1 MTSDIRVGVSSCLL
15 GQRVR
20 YDGGHK
26 RSDFVADIL
35 GARVT
40 FVPVCPEVEIGLGTP
55 RPTLRL
61 IRRGVD
67 SEDVRMVMSDGRDFT
82 DAMRTY
88 ARARVDQLKDEALSG
103 YVLKKDSPSCGLARV
118 KVYDDTGIPEK
129 TGRGLYAEA
138 LLNRWPHL
146 PVEEEGRLQDDG
158 LRENFLERVSAYH
171 RLQSLFSGRWTVG
184 HVVAFHTSHKLAV
197 LAHTTDGY
205 RQLGRLVAGAKAMAR
220 AELREAY
227 TAGLM
232 QSLTLL
238 ATPKKHANVLMHM
251 LGYFRGLIDTGDR
264 DELLQAIDDFR
275 EGRIP
280 RIVPLTLVRHHTR
293 RLGVAYLGGQTY
305 VTGTGW

>member
-1 MTSDIRVGVSSCLL
+1 MAGAIRVGVSSCLL
-15 GQRVR
+15 GQQVR

-40 FVPVCPEVEIGLGTP
+40 FVPVCPEVELGLGTP

-61 IRRGVD
+61 IRRG
-67 SEDVRMVMSDGRDFT
+67 EDVRMVMADGRDYT
-82 DAMRTY
+82 ESMRTF
-88 ARARVDQLKDEALSG
+88 AKRRVERLKDDDLAG

-118 KVYDDTGIPEK
+118 KVYEETGIPSK
-129 TGRGLYAEA
+129 SGRGLYAEA
-138 LLNRWPHL
+138 LLERWPHL
-146 PVEEEGRLQDDG
+146 PVEEEGRLQDES

-171 RLQSLFSGRWTVG
+171 RLQELFQGRWTLG
-184 HVVAFHTSHKLAV
+184 QVVAFHTAHKLAV
-197 LAHTTDGY
+197 LAHTTEGY
-205 RQLGRLVAGAKAMAR
+205 RRLGRLVAEAKAMDR
-220 AELREAY
+220 SELREAY

-232 QSLTLL
+232 QSMTLL

-251 LGYFRGLIDTGDR
+251 LGYFRGQIDGGDR
-264 DELLQAIDDFR
+264 DELLTAIDDFR

-280 RIVPLTLVRHHTR
+280 RIVPLTLIRHHVR
-293 RLGVAYLGGQTY
+293 RCGVAYLAGQTY

>member
-1 MTSDIRVGVSSCLL
+1 MAGAIRVGVSSCLL
-15 GQRVR
+15 GQQVR

-40 FVPVCPEVEIGLGTP
+40 FVPVCPEVELGLGTP

-61 IRRGVD
+61 IRRGD
-67 SEDVRMVMSDGRDFT
+67 DVRMMMSDGRDFT
-82 DAMRTY
+82 ESMRSF
-88 ARARVDQLKDEALSG
+88 AKRRVERLKDDDLAG
-103 YVLKKDSPSCGLARV
+103 YVLKKDSPSCGLTRV
-118 KVYDDTGIPEK
+118 KVYEETGIPSK
-129 TGRGLYAEA
+129 SGRGLYAEA
-138 LLNRWPHL
+138 LLERWPHL
-146 PVEEEGRLQDDG
+146 PVEEEGRLQDEA

-171 RLQSLFSGRWTVG
+171 RLQELFQGRWTVG
-184 HVVAFHTSHKLAV
+184 SVVAFHTAHKLAV
-197 LAHTTDGY
+197 LAHTTEGY
-205 RQLGRLVAGAKAMAR
+205 RRLGRLVADAKSMDR

-232 QSLTLL
+232 QAMTLL

-251 LGYFRGLIDTGDR
+251 LGYFRGQIDVGDR
-264 DELLQAIDDFR
+264 DELLTAIDDFR

-280 RIVPLTLVRHHTR
+280 RIVPLTLIRHHVR
-293 RLGVAYLGGQTY
+293 RCGVAYLAGQTY

>member
-1 MTSDIRVGVSSCLL
+1 MDTSIRVGVSSCLL
-15 GQRVR
+15 GQKVR

-40 FVPVCPEVEIGLGTP
+40 FVPVCPEVELGLGTP

-61 IRRGVD
+61 IRRGD
-67 SEDVRMVMSDGRDFT
+67 DVRMVMADGHDYS
-82 DAMRTY
+82 DAMRTF
-88 ARARVDQLKDEALSG
+88 ARRRVERLKDEDLAG
-103 YVLKKDSPSCGLARV
+103 YVLKKDSPSCGLTRV
-118 KVYDDTGIPEK
+118 KVYEETGIPTK
-129 TGRGLYAEA
+129 SGRGLYAEV
-138 LLNRWPHL
+138 LLERWPHL
-146 PVEEEGRLQDDG
+146 PVEEEGRLQDEG

-171 RLQSLFSGRWTVG
+171 QLQALFRGRWTIG
-184 HVVAFHTSHKLAV
+184 QVVAFHTAHKLAV

-205 RQLGRLVAGAKAMAR
+205 RKLGRLVADAR
-220 AELREAY
+220 AMERAAFREAY

-232 QSLTLL
+232 QSMTLL

-251 LGYFRGLIDTGDR
+251 LGYFRGVIDAGDR
-264 DELLQAIDDFR
+264 DELLTAIDDYR

-280 RIVPLTLVRHHTR
+280 RIVPLTLIRHHVR
-293 RLGVAYLGGQTY
+293 RCGVSYLAGQTY

>member
-1 MTSDIRVGVSSCLL
+1 MADASIRVGVSSCLL

-40 FVPVCPEVEIGLGTP
+40 FVPVCPEVEMGLGTP
-55 RPTLRL
+55 RRTLRL
-61 IRRGVD
+61 IRRAGD
-67 SEDVRMVMSDGRDFT
+67 LRMVMADGPDYT
-82 DAMRTY
+82 DQMRSFATQ
-88 ARARVDQLKDEALSG
+88 RVEQLKHDDLSG
-103 YVLKKDSPSCGLARV
+103 YVLKKDSPSCGLTRV
-118 KVYDDTGIPEK
+118 KVYEENGIPAK

-138 LLNRWPHL
+138 LLERWPHL
-146 PVEEEGRLQDDG
+146 PVEEEGRLQDEG

-171 RLQSLFSGRWTVG
+171 RLQQLFAGRWTVG
-184 HVVAFHTSHKLAV
+184 QVVAFHTAHKLAV

-205 RQLGRLVAGAKAMAR
+205 RRLGRLVAGGKAMDR
-220 AELREAY
+220 AALREAY
-227 TAGLM
+227 TAELM

-251 LGYFRGLIDTGDR
+251 LGYFKDTIDAGDR
-264 DELLQAIDDFR
+264 HELLTAINDFR
-275 EGRIP
+275 EGRIQ
-280 RIVPLTLVRHHTR
+280 RIVPLTLIRHHVR
-293 RLGVAYLGGQTY
+293 RCGVSYLAGQTY

>member
-1 MTSDIRVGVSSCLL
+1 MAGAIRVGVSSCLL
-15 GQRVR
+15 GQQVR

-40 FVPVCPEVEIGLGTP
+40 FVPVCPEVELGLGTP

-61 IRRGVD
+61 IRRGD
-67 SEDVRMVMSDGRDFT
+67 DVRMVMADGRDFT

-88 ARARVDQLKDEALSG
+88 AKRRVERLKDDDLAG
-103 YVLKKDSPSCGLARV
+103 YVLKKDSPSCGLTRV
-118 KVYDDTGIPEK
+118 KVYEETGIPTK
-129 TGRGLYAEA
+129 SGRGVYAEA
-138 LLNRWPHL
+138 LLERWPHL
-146 PVEEEGRLQDDG
+146 PVEEEGRLQDEA

-171 RLQSLFSGRWTVG
+171 RLQELFQGRWTVG
-184 HVVAFHTSHKLAV
+184 QVVAFHTAHKLAV
-197 LAHTTDGY
+197 LAHTTEGY
-205 RQLGRLVAGAKAMAR
+205 RRLGRLVADAKTMER
-220 AELREAY
+220 SELREAY

-232 QSLTLL
+232 QAMTLL

-251 LGYFRGLIDTGDR
+251 LGYFRGQIDAGGRT
-264 DELLQAIDDFR
+264 ELLTAIDDYR

-280 RIVPLTLVRHHTR
+280 RIVPLTLIRHHVR
-293 RLGVAYLGGQTY
+293 RCGVAYLAGQTY